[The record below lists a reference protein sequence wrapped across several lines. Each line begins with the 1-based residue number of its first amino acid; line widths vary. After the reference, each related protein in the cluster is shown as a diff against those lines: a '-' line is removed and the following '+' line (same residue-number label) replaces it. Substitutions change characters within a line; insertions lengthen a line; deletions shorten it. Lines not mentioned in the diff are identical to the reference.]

1 MDLGSESVEE
11 NEVDHDGNENGTR
24 DDGSYGNEKIGLGF
38 EGNSDA
44 NTLKSDEKGTV
55 VEVGSGEGV
64 NSKGTPTKGFG
75 LKKWK
80 RIRRNVVKD
89 PSSSIDS
96 SKVLKRGLSGNANMN
111 DNQPFL
117 RDVKEKSDGSSN
129 MFGSVMF
136 SDGLLIHGSSSD
148 SRYALGSGFVVGTD
162 SENSEDRS
170 SKSST
175 AASEPKLRHDKS
187 RSRNVNS
194 KHLPNST
201 QRVQQAKGRTESSKK
216 PGGGERV
223 KIEKEN
229 SFSSLESDSRSSN
242 FKQGVFTV
250 TSNGKHSSRPNVCDR
265 GNSGEA
271 HSHTNEHFT
280 EGAEASYDNENVVED
295 EDLQEN
301 LATNLS
307 WEVTEEKSVNNQ
319 SSAIEDPLIES
330 VSSLQAV
337 QEALEEEVQK
347 FREIGVEAISP
358 DDDDSAKCISAS
370 AGITNFDLGLNKSN
384 LSGQSGAEEIKQTAS
399 SSLDPQVLSL
409 TQNVNILESKL
420 EELQGVLALKDSRI
434 AELETS
440 LSCSKF
446 PAEESAGTIGLSEEK
461 CNRVESELEGL
472 FRLKIEAE
480 VEYLAISKVMQNLKA
495 GAVFQRTL
503 LEEQGKLSESQEQVL
518 SKLVDAG
525 SKASVLKSK
534 AEELEKHC
542 DDSLV
547 VEESFVLQKRVCKV
561 TFYLFIQFMF
571 LILFFWLFVSQLSLN
586 SGMVVPT

>member
-11 NEVDHDGNENGTR
+11 NEVNHDGNENGSK
-24 DDGSYGNEKIGLGF
+24 DSDSYGKEKIELGF

-44 NTLKSDEKGTV
+44 NALQPDQRETS
-55 VEVGSGEGV
+55 VEVGSGDGV

-89 PSSSIDS
+89 PNSSVDLG
-96 SKVLKRGLSGNANMN
+96 KVLKRGLSGNNANLSE
-111 DNQPFL
+111 NQPFL
-117 RDVKEKSDGSSN
+117 RDVKEKNDGSLN
-129 MFGSVMF
+129 MFGNVVF
-136 SDGLLIHGSSSD
+136 SDGFAIHGSSSD

-162 SENSEDRS
+162 SENSEDWS

-175 AASEPKLRHDKS
+175 AASEPKLKNEKS

-194 KHLPNST
+194 KHLANSA
-201 QRVQQAKGRTESSKK
+201 QRVQQGKGRVECSKK
-216 PGGGERV
+216 PGGSGRV

-229 SFSSLESDSRSSN
+229 SFSSMESDSRSSN
-242 FKQGVFTV
+242 FKQGVFAV
-250 TSNGKHSSRPNVCDR
+250 TSNGKHSSRPNVYDG

-271 HSHTNEHFT
+271 HTSEHFT
-280 EGAEASYDNENVVED
+280 EGVEASYGNENIVED
-295 EDLQEN
+295 EDLLPEN

-307 WEVTEEKSVNNQ
+307 WDVTEEKSVNNQ

-330 VSSLQAV
+330 ISSLQAV

-358 DDDDSAKCISAS
+358 DNDSAKCSSAS
-370 AGITNFDLGLNKSN
+370 AGITDFDLGLHKSSV
-384 LSGQSGAEEIKQTAS
+384 SGQSGAEEIKQTAS
-399 SSLDPQVLSL
+399 SS
-409 TQNVNILESKL
+409 LESKL

-440 LSCSKF
+440 LNSGKF
-446 PAEESAGTIGLSEEK
+446 PKEESACTIGLSEEK
-461 CNRVESELEGL
+461 YKGLEFELEGL
-472 FRLKIEAE
+472 FRRKIEAE
-480 VEYLAISKVMQNLKA
+480 VEYLAISKVMQNLKVGA
-495 GAVFQRTL
+495 GFQLTL
-503 LEEQGKLSESQEQVL
+503 LEEQEKLSENQAQVL
-518 SKLVDAG
+518 KKLVVAE
-525 SKASVLKSK
+525 SKASELKKK
-534 AEELEKHC
+534 AEELEKHSG
-542 DDSLV
+542 DSLV
-547 VEESFVLQKRVCKV
+547 VDESFVLQKRVCKV

-571 LILFFWLFVSQLSLN
+571 LILCFWLFVSQLSLN